1 MASVADYKFL
11 SPFNRRLE
19 ENFTDLMVW
28 LIDQWIIAPQFKFDF
43 TVKEAQS
50 IAASA
55 LHLLAS
61 EIQKNPDQNV
71 AIQWQ
76 FSDRFQVHLFIDVK
90 NFRVDNLLL
99 DTIDKQIIDLKS
111 GFQL

>member
-1 MASVADYKFL
+1 MGRAAKLKRQRKQQSSQPHFLASVADYKFL

-19 ENFTDLMVW
+19 ENFTDVMIW

-55 LHLLAS
+55 
-61 EIQKNPDQNV
+61 
-71 AIQWQ
+71 
-76 FSDRFQVHLFIDVK
+76 
-90 NFRVDNLLL
+90 
-99 DTIDKQIIDLKS
+99 
-111 GFQL
+111 